1 MPEPHTLLIVVQF
14 TEIGKPAPIEDCLAG
29 ACLSPAAN
37 THPISTES
45 TLSNGT
51 CERSTA
57 AFIAA
62 LPNSVDG
69 TPEN

>member
-14 TEIGKPAPIEDCLAG
+14 TETGKPASSEACLAG

-37 THPISTES
+37 THPMSTEP

-51 CERSTA
+51 FERSTA

-62 LPNSVDG
+62 PPNSVDG